1 VDDLIAAW
9 IFYCLAAAVAYL
21 AASCAPVLT
30 ISGRMSPV
38 DLRILEVPDIS
49 VASHFH
55 RNRIKKKNKRARAQ
69 LLLVS
74 SVLDADA
81 VAELVDQERRRVAAA
96 RAAPADRA
104 AVLALADHER
114 LRAGCSVPAAPHSAS
129 VDAADVSDL
138 AKRILRESRDQ
149 SDLER
154 QVVAR
159 LDAGPRRAPP
169 RRPPSPEPPGR
180 TSLVPRPAREPQVCE
195 PAAAPDPR
203 SAHYDRLEVIE
214 LRRAVASLEAD
225 REEKHLRLR
234 LLESSAHLAPRV
246 EATPADQLL
255 PGGISVA
262 QALAEKDACI
272 AQLRFEIADRSGRR
286 LEDRISLAS
295 AFVHNPANCFAPPPS
310 AGTVAE
316 RASPWS
322 RGPFPLPGGR
332 SPLPSPPPTERPP
345 LLFSWGLGLARCASS
360 QDQLGRLARSA
371 NADTATPAGA
381 RAPRPLV

>member
-9 IFYCLAAAVAYL
+9 IFYRLAAAVAYL
-21 AASCAPVLT
+21 AVSCAPVPT
-30 ISGRMSPV
+30 ISGRMPPV

-96 RAAPADRA
+96 RAASGDRA
-104 AVLALADHER
+104 AALALADHER
-114 LRAGCSVPAAPHSAS
+114 LRAGSSVPAELQACAG
-129 VDAADVSDL
+129 AA
-138 AKRILRESRDQ
+138 Q
-149 SDLER
+149 
-154 QVVAR
+154 
-159 LDAGPRRAPP
+159 
-169 RRPPSPEPPGR
+169 
-180 TSLVPRPAREPQVCE
+180 EPQVCE
-195 PAAAPDPR
+195 LAAAPDPR
-203 SAHYDRLEVIE
+203 SAHHDRLELEVIE

-225 REEKHLRLR
+225 REEKRLRLR

-255 PGGISVA
+255 PSGISVA

-272 AQLRFEIADRSGRR
+272 AQLRFDIADWSGSR

-295 AFVHNPANCFAPPPS
+295 AFVHNLANCFAPLPS
-310 AGTVAE
+310 AGAVAE

-322 RGPFPLPGGR
+322 RGPSPLPGGR
-332 SPLPSPPPTERPP
+332 PSPPSPPPTERPP
-345 LLFSWGLGLARCASS
+345 LLFSWGLGLARGASS
-360 QDQLGRLARSA
+360 QDQLGRLASSA
-371 NADTATPAGA
+371 NADTATSAGA